1 MTFARKEE
9 ILSKDILTIADVMEL
24 NDMTYQ
30 PAAELV
36 RNIKRV
42 MNSQYRVVG
51 KITTNDYVNFFEKP
65 RSFAEKS
72 ERKPVVKARKTKTV
86 QTPLFRAKEYLTNM
100 EE

>member
-24 NDMTYQ
+24 NNMTYQ

-42 MNSQYRVVG
+42 MNSQYQVVG
-51 KITTNDYVNFFEKP
+51 KITTNDYINFFEKP

-72 ERKPVVKARKTKTV
+72 ERKSVAKARKPKTV

-100 EE
+100 GE

>member
-65 RSFAEKS
+65 RSFVEKS
-72 ERKPVVKARKTKTV
+72 EKSTVVKARKPKV

-100 EE
+100 GE